1 MSDWDAFDVSAYM
14 ASFTDDEL
22 ISAAKECADDLTR
35 ASKDEPES
43 EWHESCFAGM
53 LCYARELNARG
64 LKMKPET
71 IQ

>member
-1 MSDWDAFDVSAYM
+1 MSDEFDVEAYM
-14 ASFTDDEL
+14 SSFSDEDL
-22 ISAAKECADDLTR
+22 IAAAQECAEDLSL
-35 ASKDEPES
+35 ASKGWPES
-43 EWHESCFAGM
+43 EWHEACFAGM